1 MFRSET
7 EYGTKAGIPQS
18 CCSKSQACDLRS
30 TSDDPDNIFKVWTYD
45 HFYMKELSDVISG
58 DLPFQDAGCV
68 RFSTVSLKP
77 WHDQKC
83 RILWI
88 SQAF

>member
-30 TSDDPDNIFKVWTYD
+30 TSDDPDNIFKV
-45 HFYMKELSDVISG
+45 
-58 DLPFQDAGCV
+58 
-68 RFSTVSLKP
+68 
-77 WHDQKC
+77 
-83 RILWI
+83 
-88 SQAF
+88 

>member
-30 TSDDPDNIFKVWTYD
+30 TSDDPDNIFKVCMNVRSFLY
-45 HFYMKELSDVISG
+45 EGIV
-58 DLPFQDAGCV
+58 GCDF
-68 RFSTVSLKP
+68 R
-77 WHDQKC
+77 
-83 RILWI
+83 
-88 SQAF
+88 

>member
-45 HFYMKELSDVISG
+45 IKEL
-58 DLPFQDAGCV
+58 
-68 RFSTVSLKP
+68 
-77 WHDQKC
+77 
-83 RILWI
+83 
-88 SQAF
+88 

>member
-45 HFYMKELSDVISG
+45 HFYMEKLSDMISDDYHFKIQG
-58 DLPFQDAGCV
+58 VPD
-68 RFSTVSLKP
+68 SL
-77 WHDQKC
+77 QF
-83 RILWI
+83 L
-88 SQAF
+88 QYL